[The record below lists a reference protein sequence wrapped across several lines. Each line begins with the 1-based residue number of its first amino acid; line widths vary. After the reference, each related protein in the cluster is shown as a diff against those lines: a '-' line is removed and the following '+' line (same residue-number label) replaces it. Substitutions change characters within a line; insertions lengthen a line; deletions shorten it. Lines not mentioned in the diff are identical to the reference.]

1 MKFLGV
7 ISFLNAL
14 PICAIPNGI
23 GLDLESITTLNNSL
37 INFKG
42 NVLFTT
48 HDHAFA
54 QSIGNRILEITP
66 NGAIDRQMKF
76 DEYMSDSKIRELRK
90 EMYV

>member
-1 MKFLGV
+1 MLSKMMMEKANV
-7 ISFLNAL
+7 IMLDEPTNH
-14 PICAIPNGI
+14 
-23 GLDLESITTLNNSL
+23 LDLESITTLNNSL

-48 HDHAFA
+48 QDHAFA